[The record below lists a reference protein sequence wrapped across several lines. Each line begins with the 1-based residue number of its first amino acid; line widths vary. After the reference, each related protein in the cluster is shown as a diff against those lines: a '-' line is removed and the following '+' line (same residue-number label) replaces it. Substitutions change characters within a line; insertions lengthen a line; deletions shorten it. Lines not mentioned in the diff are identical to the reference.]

1 MKKELFNVSFY
12 LASTSNN
19 VSIYDGTL
27 CELNACNNIYQN
39 CFLLAVESNSQFMEF
54 KFVRNIGLFQNKSVN
69 LKKYFRDCVIIIMRG
84 AEKQE
89 AAPYKL
95 RGEEQNREEGE
106 MAQEKLGGGRKR
118 EVNV

>member
-1 MKKELFNVSFY
+1 MKKEVFNVSFY

-19 VSIYDGTL
+19 VSIHDGTL

-54 KFVRNIGLFQNKSVN
+54 KFVRNTGLFQNKSVN
-69 LKKYFRDCVIIIMRG
+69 LKKYFRDCVMRG

-89 AAPYKL
+89 GAPYKL
-95 RGEEQNREEGE
+95 RGEEQNREEGV
-106 MAQEKLGGGRKR
+106 MVQEKLGGGRKC